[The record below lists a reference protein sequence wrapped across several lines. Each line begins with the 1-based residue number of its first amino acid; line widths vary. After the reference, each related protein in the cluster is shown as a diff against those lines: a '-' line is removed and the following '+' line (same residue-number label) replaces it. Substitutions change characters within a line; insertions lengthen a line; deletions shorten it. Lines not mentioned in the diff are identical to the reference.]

1 MSRRNKLIIK
11 VNQIMIVLDCC
22 SATAY
27 RTWHKIKRDL
37 KKSKKAQI
45 TFQEFADGKELN
57 VQDVLDTL
65 DAVQHETLL
74 KKANEKSAVQEGY
87 FKDFFKKG

>member
-57 VQDVLDTL
+57 IQDVLDTL
-65 DAVQHETLL
+65 NAVQHKDILTEG
-74 KKANEKSAVQEGY
+74 KKKSVAG
-87 FKDFFKKG
+87 GLI